1 MNQPVIQILQA
12 EGGHFRAITKLN
24 PKQTA
29 EILIDLAISFTRQDE
44 REKILQKNNTSFL
57 ITSKTFSLD
66 LVYLFYDFQFFH
78 EM

>member
-44 REKILQKNNTSFL
+44 REKILQKNNTNIVNPNTGKNFTL
-57 ITSKTFSLD
+57 QNDIKN
-66 LVYLFYDFQFFH
+66 
-78 EM
+78 